1 MSKHNCSET
10 SLQHWSYFCQF
21 HPECLDFTNLT
32 ILNCQAE
39 IVQGKY
45 FLKYNYLIL
54 LNLKYAAKKWL
65 RLCFVILYYVEHR
78 VKQTNPL
85 LGI

>member
-1 MSKHNCSET
+1 MSKHNCLKPHYSIGVT
-10 SLQHWSYFCQF
+10 FASSTQNVWIL
-21 HPECLDFTNLT
+21 P

-65 RLCFVILYYVEHR
+65 RLCFVI
-78 VKQTNPL
+78 
-85 LGI
+85 